1 MANRKPYQKPSL
13 QSFGDIRALTADV
26 TDGKVLSSTMDY
38 VWFDAKM
45 RPLPLDS
52 L

>member
-1 MANRKPYQKPSL
+1 MANRKPYKKPAL
-13 QSFGDIRALTADV
+13 QTYGDLKSLTADV
-26 TDGKVLSSTMDY
+26 TDGKVMSATMDY